1 VPSVTDATTR
11 GRTLAPELAAL
22 SEAALAVASDLDVES
37 VLRTIVEAAR
47 TLAGARYAALGV
59 PDEDGL
65 FQQFV
70 TAGVSDAQWKA
81 IGPAP
86 RGHGLLG
93 VLLRQRTAYRTD
105 DIRSDD
111 RFEWWPAAHP
121 ILTSFLGVPIVA
133 DDVVLGAI
141 YVANKCDGARFTE
154 EDEYLLTL
162 LAAHA
167 GIGLRH
173 ARLYE
178 RSRELTIVE
187 ERTRIARE
195 LHDAVA
201 QKLFSL
207 RLSAEAA
214 ATLARRDS
222 ERAAEQVA
230 RVAALS
236 GEVLG
241 ELRSVIDALR
251 PAELVDDGLA
261 ATLAKHV
268 DVLDRVHPATVTL
281 EATSLPRLPADVE
294 DAALRIA
301 QEAMHN
307 ALRHGDPAA
316 VTVRVDASAQR
327 LLLEVIDDGSGFDVE
342 EARRGSRRL
351 GLASMRDRAAG
362 VGGVLTV
369 RSAPGAGTLVRLE
382 VPRG

>member
-1 VPSVTDATTR
+1 MTDATLR
-11 GRTLAPELAAL
+11 GRSRAPELAAL
-22 SEAALAVASDLDVES
+22 SEAALAVASDLEVES

-59 PDEDGL
+59 PDEEGL

-70 TAGVSDAQWKA
+70 TAGVTDAQWKA

-93 VLLRQRTAYRTD
+93 VLLQRRTPYRTD
-105 DIRSDD
+105 DIRTDD

-121 ILTSFLGVPIVA
+121 VLTSFLGVPIVA

-141 YVANKCDGARFTE
+141 YVANKCDGASFTE
-154 EDEYLLTL
+154 DDEYLMTL

-178 RSRELTIVE
+178 RSRELTIIE

-207 RLSAEAA
+207 RLTAEAA
-214 ATLARRDS
+214 TTVATRDPA
-222 ERAAEQVA
+222 RAAEQVA
-230 RVAALS
+230 RVAELS
-236 GEVLG
+236 GSALR

-251 PAELVDDGLA
+251 PAELVDDGLV

-268 DVLDRVHPATVTL
+268 DVLDRVHTARVRL
-281 EATSLPRLPADVE
+281 DAGILPRLSADVE
-294 DAALRIA
+294 DAVLRIA

-307 ALRHGDPAA
+307 ALRHGDPSM
-316 VTVRVDASAQR
+316 VTVRLSQVGST
-327 LLLEVIDDGSGFDVE
+327 LVLEVIDDGTGFDVE
-342 EARRGSRRL
+342 AASRASRRL
-351 GLASMRDRAAG
+351 GLVSMRDRAAG
-362 VGGVLTV
+362 VGGSFSVW
-369 RSAPGAGTLVRLE
+369 SEPGSGTQVRLE
-382 VPRG
+382 VPDA

>member
-1 VPSVTDATTR
+1 MADATTR
-11 GRTLAPELAAL
+11 GRTRAPELAAL
-22 SEAALAVASDLDVES
+22 SEAALAVASDLEVES

-70 TAGVSDAQWKA
+70 TAGISDSQWKA
-81 IGPAP
+81 IGPVP

-93 VLLRQRTAYRTD
+93 VLLQRRTPYRTE
-105 DIRSDD
+105 DIRADE

-141 YVANKCDGARFTE
+141 YVANKCDEARFSE
-154 EDEYLLTL
+154 DDEYLLTL

-178 RSRELTIVE
+178 RSRELTIIE

-207 RLSAEAA
+207 RLTAEAA
-214 ATLARRDS
+214 ATLAHRDPL
-222 ERAAEQVA
+222 RAAEQVTK
-230 RVAALS
+230 VAGLS

-241 ELRSVIDALR
+241 ELRSVIEALR
-251 PAELVDDGLA
+251 PAELVDDGLV

-268 DVLDRVHPATVTL
+268 DVLDRVHAATVRL
-281 EATSLPRLPADVE
+281 DAARLPRLPADVE
-294 DAALRIA
+294 DVALRVA

-307 ALRHGDPAA
+307 ALRHGEPSL
-316 VTVRVDASAQR
+316 VTVRLTAPEGC
-327 LLLEVIDDGSGFDVE
+327 LLLEITDDGSGFDVDA
-342 EARRGSRRL
+342 ARRASRRL
-351 GLASMRDRAAG
+351 GLASMRDRALG
-362 VGGVLTV
+362 VGGALTV
-369 RSAPGAGTLVRLE
+369 RSAPGAGALVRLE
-382 VPRG
+382 VPVG

>member
-1 VPSVTDATTR
+1 VTDATLR
-11 GRTLAPELAAL
+11 GRSRAPELAAL
-22 SEAALAVASDLDVES
+22 SEAALAVASDLEVES

-59 PDEDGL
+59 PDEEGL

-70 TAGVSDAQWKA
+70 TAGVTDAQWKA

-93 VLLRQRTAYRTD
+93 VLLQRRTPYRTD
-105 DIRSDD
+105 DIRTDD

-121 ILTSFLGVPIVA
+121 VLTSFLGVPIVA

-141 YVANKCDGARFTE
+141 YVANKCDGASFTE
-154 EDEYLLTL
+154 DDEYLMTL

-178 RSRELTIVE
+178 RSRELTIIE

-207 RLSAEAA
+207 RLTAEAA
-214 ATLARRDS
+214 TTVATRDPA
-222 ERAAEQVA
+222 RAAEQVA
-230 RVAALS
+230 RVAELS
-236 GEVLG
+236 GSALR

-251 PAELVDDGLA
+251 PAELVDDGLV

-268 DVLDRVHPATVTL
+268 DVLDRVHTARVRL
-281 EATSLPRLPADVE
+281 DAGILPRLSADVE
-294 DAALRIA
+294 DAVLRIA

-307 ALRHGDPAA
+307 ALRHGDPSM
-316 VTVRVDASAQR
+316 VTVRLSQVGST
-327 LLLEVIDDGSGFDVE
+327 LVLEVIDDGTGFDVE
-342 EARRGSRRL
+342 AASRASRRL
-351 GLASMRDRAAG
+351 GLVSMRDRAAG
-362 VGGVLTV
+362 VGGSFSVW
-369 RSAPGAGTLVRLE
+369 SEPGSGTQVRLE
-382 VPRG
+382 VPDA

>member
-1 VPSVTDATTR
+1 VTDAAIR
-11 GRTLAPELAAL
+11 GRSRAPELSAL
-22 SEAALAVASDLDVES
+22 SEAALAVASDLEVES

-59 PDEDGL
+59 PDEEGL

-70 TAGVSDAQWKA
+70 TAGVSEAQWKA

-93 VLLRQRTAYRTD
+93 VLLQRRTPYRTD
-105 DIRSDD
+105 DIRTDD
-111 RFEWWPAAHP
+111 RFEWWPPAHP
-121 ILTSFLGVPIVA
+121 VLTSFLGVPIVA
-133 DDVVLGAI
+133 EDVVLGAI
-141 YVANKCDGARFTE
+141 YVANKCDGERFTE
-154 EDEYLLTL
+154 DDEYLLTL

-178 RSRELTIVE
+178 RSRELTIIE

-207 RLSAEAA
+207 RLTAEAA
-214 ATLARRDS
+214 ATLANRDPQ
-222 ERAAEQVA
+222 RAAEQVA
-230 RVAALS
+230 RVAGLS
-236 GEVLG
+236 GEVLS

-251 PAELVDDGLA
+251 PAQLVDDGLA

-268 DVLDRVHPATVTL
+268 DVLDRVHPAAVTL
-281 EATSLPRLPADVE
+281 HSARLPRLPADVE

-307 ALRHGDPAA
+307 ALRHGSPAA
-316 VTVRVDASAQR
+316 VTVRMEGSRER
-327 LLLEVIDDGSGFDVE
+327 LLLEIVDDGSGFDLE
-342 EARRGSRRL
+342 AARRGSRHL
-351 GLASMRDRAAG
+351 GLASMRDRAAA

-369 RSAPGAGTLVRLE
+369 RSTPGVGTLVRFE
-382 VPRG
+382 VSLV

>member
-1 VPSVTDATTR
+1 VTDAALR
-11 GRTLAPELAAL
+11 GRSRAPELAAL
-22 SEAALAVASDLDVES
+22 SEAALAVASDLEVES

-59 PDEDGL
+59 PDEEGL

-86 RGHGLLG
+86 RAHGLLG
-93 VLLRQRTAYRTD
+93 VLLSRRTPYRTD

-111 RFEWWPAAHP
+111 RFEWWPPAHP
-121 ILTSFLGVPIVA
+121 VLTSFLGVPIVVE
-133 DDVVLGAI
+133 DVVLGAI
-141 YVANKCDGARFTE
+141 YVANKCDGVRFTE
-154 EDEYLLTL
+154 DDEYLLTL

-178 RSRELTIVE
+178 RSRELTIIE

-207 RLSAEAA
+207 RLTAEAA
-214 ATLARRDS
+214 ATLADRDPA
-222 ERAAEQVA
+222 RAAEQVT
-230 RVAALS
+230 RVAQLS
-236 GEVLG
+236 GEALG

-251 PAELVDDGLA
+251 PAELVDDGLI

-268 DVLDRVHPATVTL
+268 DVLDRVHAASVRL
-281 EATSLPRLPADVE
+281 NAAALPRVSADVE

-307 ALRHGDPAA
+307 ALRHGAPSV
-316 VTVRVDASAQR
+316 VTVRLDASSEL
-327 LLLEVIDDGSGFDVE
+327 LLLEVADDGSGFDID
-342 EARRGSRRL
+342 AAGRTSRRL

-362 VGGVLTV
+362 IGGALSIRSVPGEGTV
-369 RSAPGAGTLVRLE
+369 VRLE
-382 VPRG
+382 VPIA

>member
-1 VPSVTDATTR
+1 MTDATLR
-11 GRTLAPELAAL
+11 GRSRAPELAAL
-22 SEAALAVASDLDVES
+22 SEAALAVASDLEVES

-59 PDEDGL
+59 PDEEGL

-70 TAGVSDAQWKA
+70 TAGVTDAQWKA

-93 VLLRQRTAYRTD
+93 VLLQRRTPYRTD
-105 DIRSDD
+105 DIRTDD

-121 ILTSFLGVPIVA
+121 VLTSFLGVPIVA
-133 DDVVLGAI
+133 DDEVLGAI
-141 YVANKCDGARFTE
+141 YVANKCDGASFTE
-154 EDEYLLTL
+154 DDEYLMTL

-178 RSRELTIVE
+178 RSRELTIIE

-207 RLSAEAA
+207 RLTAEAA
-214 ATLARRDS
+214 ATVATRDPA
-222 ERAAEQVA
+222 RAAEQVA
-230 RVAALS
+230 RVAELS
-236 GEVLG
+236 GSALR

-251 PAELVDDGLA
+251 PAELVDDGLV

-268 DVLDRVHPATVTL
+268 DVLDRVHTARVRLDAGT
-281 EATSLPRLPADVE
+281 LPRLPADVE
-294 DAALRIA
+294 DAVLRIA

-307 ALRHGDPAA
+307 ALRHGGPSM
-316 VTVRVDASAQR
+316 VTVRLSVVGST

-342 EARRGSRRL
+342 AASRASRRL
-351 GLASMRDRAAG
+351 GLVSMRDRAAG
-362 VGGVLTV
+362 VGGSLSV
-369 RSAPGAGTLVRLE
+369 RSAPGSGTQVRLE
-382 VPRG
+382 VPDA

>member
-1 VPSVTDATTR
+1 VTDATLR
-11 GRTLAPELAAL
+11 GRSRAPELAAL
-22 SEAALAVASDLDVES
+22 SEAALAVASDLEVES

-70 TAGVSDAQWKA
+70 TAGVTDAQWKA

-93 VLLRQRTAYRTD
+93 VLLQRRTPYRTD
-105 DIRSDD
+105 DIRTDD
-111 RFEWWPAAHP
+111 RFGWWPAAHP
-121 ILTSFLGVPIVA
+121 VLTSFLGVPIVA

-141 YVANKCDGARFTE
+141 YVANKCDGASFTE
-154 EDEYLLTL
+154 DDEYLMTL

-178 RSRELTIVE
+178 RSRELTIIE

-207 RLSAEAA
+207 RLTAEAA
-214 ATLARRDS
+214 ATVATRDPA
-222 ERAAEQVA
+222 RAAEQVA
-230 RVAALS
+230 RVAELS
-236 GEVLG
+236 GSALR

-251 PAELVDDGLA
+251 PAELVDDGLV

-268 DVLDRVHPATVTL
+268 DVLDRVHTARVRL
-281 EATSLPRLPADVE
+281 DAGILPRLPADVE
-294 DAALRIA
+294 DAVLRIA

-307 ALRHGDPAA
+307 ALRHGGPSM
-316 VTVRVDASAQR
+316 VTVRLSQVGST
-327 LLLEVIDDGSGFDVE
+327 LVLEVIDDGTGFDVE
-342 EARRGSRRL
+342 AASRASRRL
-351 GLASMRDRAAG
+351 GLVSMRDRAAG
-362 VGGVLTV
+362 VGGSFSV
-369 RSAPGAGTLVRLE
+369 RSAPGSGTQVRLE
-382 VPRG
+382 VPDA

>member
-1 VPSVTDATTR
+1 VTDATLR
-11 GRTLAPELAAL
+11 GRSRAPELAAL
-22 SEAALAVASDLDVES
+22 SEAALAVASDLEVES

-59 PDEDGL
+59 PDEEGL

-70 TAGVSDAQWKA
+70 TAGVTDAQWKA

-93 VLLRQRTAYRTD
+93 VLLQRRTPYRTD
-105 DIRSDD
+105 DIRTDD

-121 ILTSFLGVPIVA
+121 VLTSFLGVPIVA

-141 YVANKCDGARFTE
+141 YVANKCDGASFTE
-154 EDEYLLTL
+154 DDEYLMTL

-178 RSRELTIVE
+178 RSRELTIIE

-207 RLSAEAA
+207 RLTAEAA
-214 ATLARRDS
+214 ATVATRDPA
-222 ERAAEQVA
+222 RAAEQVA
-230 RVAALS
+230 RVAELS
-236 GEVLG
+236 GSALR

-251 PAELVDDGLA
+251 PAELVDDGLV

-268 DVLDRVHPATVTL
+268 DVLDRVHTARVRL
-281 EATSLPRLPADVE
+281 DAGILPRLSADVE
-294 DAALRIA
+294 DAVLRIA

-307 ALRHGDPAA
+307 ALRHGDPSM
-316 VTVRVDASAQR
+316 VTVRLSQVGST
-327 LLLEVIDDGSGFDVE
+327 LVLEVIDDGTGFDVQ
-342 EARRGSRRL
+342 AASRASRRL
-351 GLASMRDRAAG
+351 GLVSMRDRAAG
-362 VGGVLTV
+362 VGGSFSVW
-369 RSAPGAGTLVRLE
+369 SEPGSGTQVRLE
-382 VPRG
+382 VPDA

>member
-1 VPSVTDATTR
+1 VTDATLR
-11 GRTLAPELAAL
+11 GRSRAPELAAL
-22 SEAALAVASDLDVES
+22 SEAALAVASDLEVES

-59 PDEDGL
+59 PDEEGL

-70 TAGVSDAQWKA
+70 TAGVTDAQWKA

-93 VLLRQRTAYRTD
+93 VLLQRRTPYRTD
-105 DIRSDD
+105 DIRTDD
-111 RFEWWPAAHP
+111 RFEWWPPAHP
-121 ILTSFLGVPIVA
+121 VLTSFLGVPIVA

-141 YVANKCDGARFTE
+141 YVANKCDGASFTE
-154 EDEYLLTL
+154 DDEYLMTL

-178 RSRELTIVE
+178 RSRELTIIE

-207 RLSAEAA
+207 RLTAEAA
-214 ATLARRDS
+214 ATVATRDP

-230 RVAALS
+230 RVAELS
-236 GEVLG
+236 GSALR

-251 PAELVDDGLA
+251 PAELVDDGLV

-268 DVLDRVHPATVTL
+268 DVLDRVHTARVRL
-281 EATSLPRLPADVE
+281 DAGILPRLPADVE
-294 DAALRIA
+294 DAVLRIA

-307 ALRHGDPAA
+307 ALRHGGPSM
-316 VTVRVDASAQR
+316 VTVRLAQVGST
-327 LLLEVIDDGSGFDVE
+327 LVLEVIDDGSGFDVE
-342 EARRGSRRL
+342 AASRASRRL
-351 GLASMRDRAAG
+351 GLVSMRDRAAG
-362 VGGVLTV
+362 VGGSFSV
-369 RSAPGAGTLVRLE
+369 RSAPGSGTQVRLE
-382 VPRG
+382 VPDA

>member
-1 VPSVTDATTR
+1 VTDAALR
-11 GRTLAPELAAL
+11 GRSRAPELAAL
-22 SEAALAVASDLDVES
+22 SEAALAVASDLEVES

-47 TLAGARYAALGV
+47 TLAAARYAALGV
-59 PDEDGL
+59 PDEEGK

-70 TAGVSDAQWKA
+70 TAGVSDAEWKA

-86 RGHGLLG
+86 RAHGLLG
-93 VLLRQRTAYRTD
+93 VLLQRRTPYRTD

-111 RFEWWPAAHP
+111 RFEWWPPAHP
-121 ILTSFLGVPIVA
+121 VLTSFLGVPIVVEDA
-133 DDVVLGAI
+133 VLGAI
-141 YVANKCDGARFTE
+141 YVANKCDGVRFTE
-154 EDEYLLTL
+154 DDEYLLTL

-178 RSRELTIVE
+178 RSRELTIIE

-207 RLSAEAA
+207 RLTAEAA
-214 ATLARRDS
+214 ATLAGRDPA
-222 ERAAEQVA
+222 RAAEQVA
-230 RVAALS
+230 RVAELS
-236 GEVLG
+236 GEALG

-251 PAELVDDGLA
+251 PAELVDDGLV

-268 DVLDRVHPATVTL
+268 DVLDRVHDAHVRL
-281 EATSLPRLPADVE
+281 EATALPRLPADVE

-307 ALRHGDPAA
+307 ALRHGAPAS
-316 VTVRVDASAQR
+316 VTVRLDVSHEQ
-327 LLLEVIDDGSGFDVE
+327 LLLEVADDGLGFDVDA
-342 EARRGSRRL
+342 ARRTSRRL

-362 VGGVLTV
+362 VGGSLTV
-369 RSAPGAGTLVRLE
+369 RSVPSAGSVVRLE
-382 VPRG
+382 VPIA

>member
-1 VPSVTDATTR
+1 MPSVTDATTR
-11 GRTLAPELAAL
+11 DRTLAPELAAL

-307 ALRHGDPAA
+307 ALRHGEPAA

-382 VPRG
+382 VPGG

>member
-1 VPSVTDATTR
+1 MPRVTEATLR
-11 GRTLAPELAAL
+11 SGSRAPELTAL

-37 VLRTIVEAAR
+37 VLRTIVAAAR
-47 TLAGARYAALGV
+47 TLAGAHYAALGV
-59 PDEDGL
+59 PDEEGL

-86 RGHGLLG
+86 RAHGLLG
-93 VLLRQRTAYRTD
+93 VLLHRRTAYRTD
-105 DIRSDD
+105 DIRADD
-111 RFEWWPAAHP
+111 RFEWWPPAHP

-141 YVANKCDGARFTE
+141 YVANKCDGGCFTE
-154 EDEYLLTL
+154 DDEYLLTL

-214 ATLARRDS
+214 ATLANRDPQ
-222 ERAAEQVA
+222 RAAEQA
-230 RVAALS
+230 TRVAGLA
-236 GEVLG
+236 GEILG

-268 DVLDRVHPATVTL
+268 DVLDRVHPAAVTL
-281 EATSLPRLPADVE
+281 HAAHLPRLPADVE

-307 ALRHGDPAA
+307 ALRHGEPTA
-316 VTVRVDASAQR
+316 VTVRAEVSPDR
-327 LLLEVIDDGSGFDVE
+327 LLLEVRDDGPGFDVE
-342 EARRGSRRL
+342 AARRGSQRL

-362 VGGVLTV
+362 VGGILTV
-369 RSAPGAGTLVRLE
+369 RSTPGTGTLVRLE
-382 VPRG
+382 VPIG

>member
-1 VPSVTDATTR
+1 MTDATLR
-11 GRTLAPELAAL
+11 GRSRAPELAAL
-22 SEAALAVASDLDVES
+22 SEAALAVASDLEVES

-70 TAGVSDAQWKA
+70 TAGVTDAQWKA

-93 VLLRQRTAYRTD
+93 VLLQRRTPYRTD
-105 DIRSDD
+105 DIRTDD

-121 ILTSFLGVPIVA
+121 VLTSFLGVPIVA

-141 YVANKCDGARFTE
+141 YVANKCDGASFTE
-154 EDEYLLTL
+154 DDEYLMTL

-178 RSRELTIVE
+178 RSRELTIIE

-207 RLSAEAA
+207 RLTAEAA
-214 ATLARRDS
+214 ATVATRDPA
-222 ERAAEQVA
+222 RAAEQVA
-230 RVAALS
+230 RVAELS
-236 GEVLG
+236 GSALR

-251 PAELVDDGLA
+251 PAELVDDGLV

-268 DVLDRVHPATVTL
+268 DVLDRVHTARVRL
-281 EATSLPRLPADVE
+281 DAGILPRLSADVE
-294 DAALRIA
+294 DAVLRIA

-307 ALRHGDPAA
+307 ALRHGDPSM
-316 VTVRVDASAQR
+316 VTVRLSQVGST
-327 LLLEVIDDGSGFDVE
+327 LVLEVIDDGTGFDVE
-342 EARRGSRRL
+342 AASRASRRL
-351 GLASMRDRAAG
+351 GLVSMRDRAAG
-362 VGGVLTV
+362 VGGSFSVW
-369 RSAPGAGTLVRLE
+369 SEPGSGTQVRLE
-382 VPRG
+382 VPDA

>member
-1 VPSVTDATTR
+1 MTDATLR
-11 GRTLAPELAAL
+11 GRSRAPELAAL
-22 SEAALAVASDLDVES
+22 SEAALAVASDLEVES

-59 PDEDGL
+59 PDEEGL

-70 TAGVSDAQWKA
+70 TAGVTDAQWKA

-93 VLLRQRTAYRTD
+93 VLLQRRTPYRTD
-105 DIRSDD
+105 DIRTDD

-121 ILTSFLGVPIVA
+121 VLTSFLGVPIVA

-141 YVANKCDGARFTE
+141 YVANKCDGASFTE
-154 EDEYLLTL
+154 DDEYLMTL

-178 RSRELTIVE
+178 RSRELTIIE

-207 RLSAEAA
+207 RLTAEAA
-214 ATLARRDS
+214 ATVATRDPA
-222 ERAAEQVA
+222 RAAEQVA
-230 RVAALS
+230 RVAELS
-236 GEVLG
+236 GSALR

-251 PAELVDDGLA
+251 PAELVDDGLV

-268 DVLDRVHPATVTL
+268 DVLDRVHTARVRL
-281 EATSLPRLPADVE
+281 DAGILPRLPADVE
-294 DAALRIA
+294 DAVLRIA

-307 ALRHGDPAA
+307 ALRHGGPSM
-316 VTVRVDASAQR
+316 VTVRLSQVGST
-327 LLLEVIDDGSGFDVE
+327 LVLEVIDDGSGFDVE
-342 EARRGSRRL
+342 AASRASRRL
-351 GLASMRDRAAG
+351 GLVSMRDRAAG
-362 VGGVLTV
+362 VRGSFSV
-369 RSAPGAGTLVRLE
+369 RSAPGSGTQVRLE
-382 VPRG
+382 VPDA

>member
-1 VPSVTDATTR
+1 VTDAALR
-11 GRTLAPELAAL
+11 GRSRAPELAAL
-22 SEAALAVASDLDVES
+22 SEAALAVASDLEVES

-59 PDEDGL
+59 PDEEGL

-86 RGHGLLG
+86 RAHGLLG
-93 VLLRQRTAYRTD
+93 VLLHRRTPYRTD

-111 RFEWWPAAHP
+111 RFEWWPPAHP
-121 ILTSFLGVPIVA
+121 VLTSFLGVPIVVEDA
-133 DDVVLGAI
+133 ILGAI
-141 YVANKCDGARFTE
+141 YVANKCDGVGFTE
-154 EDEYLLTL
+154 DDEYLLTL

-173 ARLYE
+173 ARLYS
-178 RSRELTIVE
+178 RSRELTIIE

-207 RLSAEAA
+207 RLTAEAA
-214 ATLARRDS
+214 TTLAGRDPK
-222 ERAAEQVA
+222 RAAEQVA
-230 RVAALS
+230 RVAELS
-236 GEVLG
+236 GEALG

-251 PAELVDDGLA
+251 PAELVDDGLV

-268 DVLDRVHPATVTL
+268 DVLNRVHAARVQLSAT
-281 EATSLPRLPADVE
+281 ALPRVSADVE

-307 ALRHGDPAA
+307 ALRHGAPSM
-316 VTVRVDASAQR
+316 VTVRLGGSGQA
-327 LLLEVIDDGSGFDVE
+327 LELEVSDDGSGFDVD
-342 EARRGSRRL
+342 AIGRTSRRL

-362 VGGVLTV
+362 VGGTLVV
-369 RSAPGAGTLVRLE
+369 RSAPGEGTLVRLE
-382 VPRG
+382 VPVG

>member
-1 VPSVTDATTR
+1 MTDAALR
-11 GRTLAPELAAL
+11 GRSRAPELAAL
-22 SEAALAVASDLDVES
+22 SEAALAVASDLEVES

-59 PDEDGL
+59 PDEEGL

-70 TAGVSDAQWKA
+70 TAGVTDAQWKA

-86 RGHGLLG
+86 RAHGLLG
-93 VLLRQRTAYRTD
+93 VLLQRRTPYRTN
-105 DIRSDD
+105 DIRTDE
-111 RFEWWPAAHP
+111 RFEWWPTAHP
-121 ILTSFLGVPIVA
+121 VLTSFLGVPIVA

-141 YVANKCDGARFTE
+141 YVANKCDGASFTE
-154 EDEYLLTL
+154 DDEYVMTL

-178 RSRELTIVE
+178 RSRELTIIE

-207 RLSAEAA
+207 RLTAEAA
-214 ATLARRDS
+214 ATLATRDPA
-222 ERAAEQVA
+222 RAAEQVT
-230 RVAALS
+230 RVAELS
-236 GEVLG
+236 GSALH

-251 PAELVDDGLA
+251 PAELVDDGLV

-268 DVLDRVHPATVTL
+268 DVLDRVHAARVRLASET
-281 EATSLPRLPADVE
+281 LPRLPADVE

-307 ALRHGDPAA
+307 ALRHGEPST
-316 VTVRVDASAQR
+316 VTVRLSVTGST
-327 LLLEVIDDGSGFDVE
+327 LVLEVIDDGSGFDVD
-342 EARRGSRRL
+342 AAGQASRRL
-351 GLASMRDRAAG
+351 GLPSMRDRAAA
-362 VGGVLTV
+362 VGGSLSV
-369 RSAPGAGTLVRLE
+369 RSVLGAGTTVGLE
-382 VPRG
+382 VPYA

>member
-1 VPSVTDATTR
+1 VTDAALR
-11 GRTLAPELAAL
+11 GRSRAPELAAL
-22 SEAALAVASDLDVES
+22 SEAALAVASDLEVES

-47 TLAGARYAALGV
+47 TLAAARYAALGV
-59 PDEDGL
+59 PDEEGK

-70 TAGVSDAQWKA
+70 TAGVSDAEWKA

-86 RGHGLLG
+86 RAHGLLG
-93 VLLRQRTAYRTD
+93 VLLQRRTPYRTD

-111 RFEWWPAAHP
+111 RFEWWPPAHP
-121 ILTSFLGVPIVA
+121 VLTSFLGVPIVVEDA
-133 DDVVLGAI
+133 VLGAI
-141 YVANKCDGARFTE
+141 YVANKCDGVRFTE
-154 EDEYLLTL
+154 DDEYLLTL

-178 RSRELTIVE
+178 RSRELTIIE

-207 RLSAEAA
+207 RLTAEAA
-214 ATLARRDS
+214 ATLAGRDPA
-222 ERAAEQVA
+222 RAAEQVA
-230 RVAALS
+230 RVAELS
-236 GEVLG
+236 GEALG

-251 PAELVDDGLA
+251 PAELVDDGLV

-268 DVLDRVHPATVTL
+268 DVLDRVHDAHVRL
-281 EATSLPRLPADVE
+281 EGTALPRLPADVE

-307 ALRHGDPAA
+307 ALRHGAPAS
-316 VTVRVDASAQR
+316 VTVRLDVSHEQ
-327 LLLEVIDDGSGFDVE
+327 LLLEVADDGLGFDVDA
-342 EARRGSRRL
+342 ARRTSRRL

-362 VGGVLTV
+362 VGGSLTV
-369 RSAPGAGTLVRLE
+369 RSVPSAGSVVRLE
-382 VPRG
+382 VPIA

>member
-1 VPSVTDATTR
+1 VTDATLR
-11 GRTLAPELAAL
+11 GRSRAPELAAL
-22 SEAALAVASDLDVES
+22 SEAALAVASDLEVES

-70 TAGVSDAQWKA
+70 TAGVTDAQWKA

-93 VLLRQRTAYRTD
+93 VLLQRRTPYRTD
-105 DIRSDD
+105 DIRTDD
-111 RFEWWPAAHP
+111 RFGWWPAAHP
-121 ILTSFLGVPIVA
+121 VLTSFLGVPIVA

-141 YVANKCDGARFTE
+141 YVANKCDGASFTE
-154 EDEYLLTL
+154 DDEYLMTL

-178 RSRELTIVE
+178 RSRELTIIE
-187 ERTRIARE
+187 ERTRIAGE

-207 RLSAEAA
+207 RLTAEAA
-214 ATLARRDS
+214 ATVATRDPA
-222 ERAAEQVA
+222 RAAEQVA
-230 RVAALS
+230 RVAELS
-236 GEVLG
+236 GSALR

-251 PAELVDDGLA
+251 PAELVDDGLV

-268 DVLDRVHPATVTL
+268 DVLDRVHTARVRL
-281 EATSLPRLPADVE
+281 DAGILPRLPADVE
-294 DAALRIA
+294 DAVLRIA

-307 ALRHGDPAA
+307 ALRHGGPSM
-316 VTVRVDASAQR
+316 VTVRLSQVGST
-327 LLLEVIDDGSGFDVE
+327 LVLEVIDDGTGFDVE
-342 EARRGSRRL
+342 AASRASRRL
-351 GLASMRDRAAG
+351 GLVSMRDRAAG
-362 VGGVLTV
+362 VGGSFSV
-369 RSAPGAGTLVRLE
+369 RSAPGSGTQVRLE
-382 VPRG
+382 VPDA